1 MRRAAICLAILSV
14 ASTVSVAVQ
23 GAKTQGKNV
32 VAADRAGVAT
42 PEAKS
47 GISAAVL
54 AQDPSQYVGETV
66 CLTCHETQ
74 KYDGTAHAGTD
85 YQATSGTVTIQTR
98 LSSSACLISGFRPT
112 TSASSS
118 RLIPSACSALVM
130 EPERG

>member
-74 KYDGTAHAGTD
+74 KYDGTAHALKSNERTPA
-85 YQATSGTVTIQTR
+85 ATHGCESCHGPGKAHV
-98 LSSSACLISGFRPT
+98 
-112 TSASSS
+112 
-118 RLIPSACSALVM
+118 
-130 EPERG
+130 